1 MVDNRELAARIALLE
16 QTMANGNDTYEDLI
30 GSNKNLTE
38 TQKLVNRT
46 ARDNVQGIRDLATSL
61 MQTNKVSSKLSESV
75 QRADKINT
83 KALASNVT
91 LQKVIDANSTAI
103 NESNI
108 GYLRAA
114 EAFITNFEGGVR
126 KTSGGTLALTEQLI
140 RTGQSTDGMISM
152 NRNLLG
158 VTGRNYGALSKV
170 NDAVLDSS
178 DTYTVSTGKLIDS
191 LSKLQGNINKFSMFG
206 PDVAANISTQMA
218 DVLGKFQGLNED
230 SMGSFFSLLEP
241 SLDKIGTREMFG
253 ISDFA
258 KQFARGEATSQQIE
272 ATMQSVG
279 QQIQSVIAGVDDYA
293 VAAELV
299 QKQFRVT
306 QDQAMELVNI
316 SRTLAA
322 GPDDAKNLQATQD
335 EQLDTLTNQK
345 EIADQFYQKTAPAAL
360 AATVALYAPA
370 IQTVQAINALSMVIG
385 KGNGGGEGGGGLL
398 DQIKE
403 GMDDEK
409 KSPKPTGGKR
419 DPATGVLIKNNN
431 TVKAQTAVNKK
442 GFGKI
447 TDSLKGLKTEFKS
460 GFSNM
465 KGGLTSLFK
474 GGGGKPGI
482 GSAAM
487 MLAGGL
493 GVDHLADKFLGEG
506 TTGKLAGGVSTGMN
520 IAGMGQM
527 LGFAAKGATPMA
539 IAGSVAAEGVGMLT
553 EALGAEQGSTGDMLG
568 DVAAAGLQ
576 GAAYGAI
583 LGPVGAAVG
592 GGIGLLYGGIS
603 EWLDWDGDKAEMEK
617 KTKEAVERQERELRM
632 AKEAERARMAKS
644 DTALMSIVSRV
655 TSQQADYMRTASAE
669 QVAKLTE
676 VVNEL
681 KLSRSENAQREAGRK
696 SKDLN
701 S

>member
-16 QTMANGNDTYEDLI
+16 QAVAEGTDTYQDLI

-61 MQTNKVSSKLSESV
+61 MQTNRVSSKLSESV
-75 QRADKINT
+75 KRADRINT
-83 KALASNVT
+83 KALGSNIT
-91 LQKVIDANSTAI
+91 LQKVINANSTAI
-103 NESNI
+103 NSSNI

-158 VTGRNYGALSKV
+158 VTGRNYDALSMV
-170 NDAVLDSS
+170 NNAVLESS

-218 DVLGKFQGLNED
+218 DVLGKFRGLNED

-241 SLDKIGTREMFG
+241 SLDKMGTREMFG

-258 KQFARGEATSQQIE
+258 QQFARGEATSQQIE

-279 QQIQSVIAGVDDYA
+279 QQIQSVTAGVDDYA

-299 QKQFRVT
+299 QRQFRVS
-306 QDQAMELVNI
+306 QDQAIQLVNI

-322 GPDDAKNLQATQD
+322 GPDDAKNLQSTQE
-335 EQLDTLTNQK
+335 EQLETLTNQK
-345 EIADQFYQKTAPAAL
+345 EAADQFYQKTAPAAL

-370 IQTVQAINALSMVIG
+370 IQTFQAINALSMVLG
-385 KGNGGGEGGGGLL
+385 RGSGQGEGGGGLL

-403 GMDDEK
+403 GMGGGK
-409 KSPKPTGGKR
+409 KSPKPTGGKIN
-419 DPATGVLIKNNN
+419 PATGTLIKNENS
-431 TVKAQTAVNKK
+431 VKAQTAVNKK

-465 KGGLTSLFK
+465 KGGLKSLFK
-474 GGGGKPGI
+474 GGGKPGI
-482 GSAAM
+482 GNAAL

-493 GVDHLADKFLGEG
+493 GVDTLADKFLGEG

-520 IAGMGQM
+520 IAGMGKM
-527 LGFAAKGATPMA
+527 LGFASKGATPMA
-539 IAGSVAAEGVGMLT
+539 IAGSLAAEGVGMLT
-553 EALGAEQGSTGDMLG
+553 EALGAEQGGTGDTIG
-568 DVAAAGLQ
+568 DIAAAGLQ

-603 EWLDWDGDKAEMEK
+603 EWLDWDGDRAEMEK

-632 AKEAERARMAKS
+632 AREAERARMAKS

-681 KLSRSENAQREAGRK
+681 KMSRSENAQREAGRK